1 MSLGQYTGTG
11 LVKSVFITSTLQLAP
26 MGVIFKQL
34 KGEFSETDEDNDI
47 AVHVL
52 WAAPFNHTGQK
63 GNNTEFIMKSV
74 ELCCVHLGFL
84 KAKLNK

>member
-63 GNNTEFIMKSV
+63 ETIQNS
-74 ELCCVHLGFL
+74 L
-84 KAKLNK
+84 